1 MWSRVLAYVSL
12 IETKMETRCGWVLLR
27 IPRDTWIGTQRRS
40 RVLVVIT
47 HVIHNNDYDMYVSF
61 GYVLLVRF
69 ILLTFLGFMHQ
80 GNARVVPSIWLRK
93 V

>member
-47 HVIHNNDYDMYVSF
+47 HVIHNQD
-61 GYVLLVRF
+61 
-69 ILLTFLGFMHQ
+69 
-80 GNARVVPSIWLRK
+80 
-93 V
+93 